1 MQPDLR
7 HDLIRLQGVPTLL
20 MLAATGLLHVSHA
33 DQWLADT
40 IYAAG
45 GQAWVWRRA
54 WITNDLIHDGGRTLV
69 GVLALGVL
77 GAWLLSFVHPH
88 GQRWRSPSLY
98 LLCTALLAVAL
109 VNILKEVTQVDCP
122 WDLVRYGGENLPTAF
137 FAEAPSG
144 QEPGRC
150 YPAGHASAGY
160 CWIGLYFL
168 ARQFRPR
175 LRLPALLAPLGLG
188 LVFGVAQQLRGAHFL
203 SHDLMTLYLCW
214 MTASL
219 LYLTGFRAR
228 WQQSAG

>member
-1 MQPDLR
+1 MPPDLR
-7 HDLIRLQGVPTLL
+7 HDLTRLLGVPTLM
-20 MLAATGLLHVSHA
+20 MLAATLLLYGSQA
-33 DQWLADT
+33 DQWLADA

-45 GQAWVWRRA
+45 GQSWVWRRA
-54 WITNDLIHDGGRTLV
+54 WITNELIHDGGRTLV
-69 GVLALGVL
+69 GVLAVAVL
-77 GAWLLSFVHPH
+77 GAWLVSFVHPR

-98 LLCTALLAVAL
+98 LLCSALLAVAL

-122 WDLVRYGGENLPTAF
+122 WDLVRYGGDKLPTG
-137 FAEAPSG
+137 FAADANSG

-168 ARQFRPR
+168 ARHFRPR
-175 LRLPALLAPLGLG
+175 LRLPALIAPLGLG
-188 LVFGVAQQLRGAHFL
+188 IVFGVAQQLRGAHFL

-228 WQQSAG
+228 WQPSAR